1 MATDTLNKSTFYRGP
16 AQPCKAGTRKI
27 KGWVSLTLRQKFPSL
42 FNQRFQSQSL
52 PPASSRLISRA
63 AFALVVS
70 GTLNGCAQ
78 LGYYTQA
85 VQGHFAMLSEAKP
98 IDHWLADPGV
108 RDDLKTR
115 LKRVREIREFA
126 AKDLALPD
134 NGSYTKYA
142 DLKRKYVLWNVVAT
156 PELSLK
162 PERWCFP
169 VAGCVDYRGYYS
181 REAAQNFADS
191 LSRQN
196 LDVRVTGVPAY
207 STLGWFNDP
216 VLSTFIEYPEAE
228 LARLIFH
235 ELAHQVAYAPGDSQF
250 NESFATA
257 VEEIGVMRW
266 LEARGD
272 DAMRAQYI
280 AYQERK
286 EEFLALLSAYAHQLE
301 ENFNRP
307 ASDAEKRQRKAEIF
321 ADLQQRY
328 AQIKETKWGGY
339 AGYDR
344 WFGERMTNAHLALI
358 STYHDLAPAFRGML
372 TKERHLPTFYQSVR
386 KLAKMDN
393 AARRQV
399 LSAYLPPEPSSP
411 PPSQDARIE
420 TTVIPT
426 AAMQ

>member
-1 MATDTLNKSTFYRGP
+1 MISTSTP
-16 AQPCKAGTRKI
+16 
-27 KGWVSLTLRQKFPSL
+27 TLRTVSA
-42 FNQRFQSQSL
+42 RI
-52 PPASSRLISRA
+52 ISRA
-63 AFALVVS
+63 VLALLLPLMA
-70 GTLNGCAQ
+70 GGCAQ

-85 VQGHFAMLSEAKP
+85 VKGHFAMLSEAKP
-98 IDHWLADPGV
+98 IDQWLVDPGTSEDLKVRLRRV
-108 RDDLKTR
+108 RD
-115 LKRVREIREFA
+115 IRAFA
-126 AKDLALPD
+126 AAELALPN

-181 REAAQNFADS
+181 REAAQSFADS
-191 LSRQN
+191 LSQQS

-272 DAMRAQYI
+272 DAMRSEYI

-286 EEFLALLSAYAHQLE
+286 EEFLDLLSTYAHQLE
-301 ENFNRP
+301 ENFSR
-307 ASDAEKRQRKAEIF
+307 AVSDAEKRQRKAEIF

-328 AQIKETKWGGY
+328 SHLKQSKWGGY

-344 WFGERMTNAHLALI
+344 WFGERMTNAHFALI
-358 STYHDLAPAFRGML
+358 STYHDLVPAFRAML
-372 TKERHLPTFYQSVR
+372 NKEKHLPAYYQSVR
-386 KLAKMDN
+386 KLAKMNKVD
-393 AARRQV
+393 RRKA
-399 LSAYLPPEPSSP
+399 LAAYLPPDSP
-411 PPSQDARIE
+411 YLRTLESAGIN
-420 TTVIPT
+420 TTATPT